1 MTNRCLPPAVS
12 FSSFLWQL
20 EDLQSFTYQIKKDLS
35 NSKLINFFDVTFSLQ
50 DNRPSD
56 ISLISSFT
64 YKDKT
69 NQIDPVETQEK
80 IASLRSTFDIVC
92 DISRSTK
99 NSLITKQELFH
110 YILANNL
117 EIEETGNDE
126 LIVNVTAAN
135 YTWYFLSY
143 ADCVLSFPLQG
154 R

>member
-1 MTNRCLPPAVS
+1 MG
-12 FSSFLWQL
+12 
-20 EDLQSFTYQIKKDLS
+20 DLKSFTYQIKKDLN
-35 NSKLINFFDVTFSLQ
+35 NSKLIHFFDVTFSLQ
-50 DNRPSD
+50 END
-56 ISLISSFT
+56 LISFT

>member
-1 MTNRCLPPAVS
+1 MG
-12 FSSFLWQL
+12 
-20 EDLQSFTYQIKKDLS
+20 DLKSFTYQIKKDLS

-50 DNRPSD
+50 DND
-56 ISLISSFT
+56 LISFT

-135 YTWYFLSY
+135 Y
-143 ADCVLSFPLQG
+143 A
-154 R
+154 